1 MMADK
6 RVLLASVAFLVAVG
20 GSTSV
25 LAQSVKGSLEAS
37 DARSNFQRDRNIAVR
52 QRSHPGYEAL
62 GITLGAFQAWP
73 KLSARVGTDDNIYGS
88 ATNKQSDTVVSLAPE
103 LNINSTWS
111 RHSLDAYVR
120 ATANRYSDNDT
131 EDNEDF
137 GAGFNGKIDISR
149 QSNLTG
155 GYAHSDLVEPRV
167 SSNTARAS
175 KDPIQYATDT
185 AYVAAM
191 KEFNRLKVSGRYD
204 WQKYNYDDG
213 RTAAGGVIQQDDR
226 DRTVTK
232 VTGRA
237 DYAVSPDTALF
248 IQASADKRDYR
259 LSKPAVTLARDSD
272 GVEILVGANFEL
284 GATARGEIGA
294 GYIKQSYDDASFK
307 DIDGL
312 GARAQVEWFPTQ
324 LTTVTV
330 SAARSVEDAAIPGSS
345 GYLST
350 NYSAMV
356 DHELM
361 RNVILSGQVT
371 YGKDDYRG
379 TIKPT
384 LITSRDLD
392 REDKRLA
399 AGVSAT
405 YLLNHHAGVTVG
417 YTYTDQ
423 KSSGLDKAFD
433 FKVNKVGATLTLQY

>member
-1 MMADK
+1 MADK
-6 RVLLASVAFLVAVG
+6 RFLMASVAFFVAVG

-25 LAQSVKGSLEAS
+25 LAQSVKGSLEAM

-52 QRSHPGYEAL
+52 QRGHEGYEAL
-62 GITLGAFQAWP
+62 GLSLGAFQAWP
-73 KLSARVGTDDNIYGS
+73 KISARVGTDDNIYGS
-88 ATNKQSDTVVSLAPE
+88 TVRKQSDTIVSLAPE
-103 LNINSTWS
+103 LTLNSTWS

-120 ATANRYSDNDT
+120 GTMNRYSDFDT

-137 GAGFNGKIDISR
+137 AAGFNGRIDISR

-155 GYAHSDLVEPRV
+155 GFGHSNMVEPRTA
-167 SSNTARAS
+167 SNTAQSA

-185 AYVAAM
+185 ANVAAM

-204 WQKYNYDDG
+204 WMKYNYDDG
-213 RTAAGGVIQQDDR
+213 RSAAGVVLEQDDR

-237 DYAVSPDTALF
+237 DYAISPDTALF

-259 LSKPAVTLARDSD
+259 LAKPAVTVARDSD
-272 GVEILVGANFEL
+272 GVEILAGANFEL

-294 GYIKQSYDDASFK
+294 GYIKQSYNDASFK
-307 DIDGL
+307 DIDGM

-330 SAARSVEDAAIPGSS
+330 SAARTVEDAAIPGSS

-356 DHELM
+356 DHELL
-361 RNVILSGQVT
+361 RNVILSGQVS
-371 YGKDDYRG
+371 YGLDDYRG

-384 LITSRDLD
+384 PLKIRDLD
-392 REDKRLA
+392 REDKRVA

-417 YTYTDQ
+417 YTYSEQ